1 MNPSTF
7 REFFYYDPALPNA
20 PHDFTDPTVLS
31 KKERLEFLTK
41 YAEFLEKSYG
51 LPENPVPVVTEEASE
66 KAAPELCPAL
76 PAPRVSRRIFFD
88 RMDAALENAPQPFDG
103 WNLYT
108 KKVSVEDGC
117 LCFADLPLPPTPAA
131 ALTGGFSPSPFP
143 SSLTKSSS
151 TPSPPGFWTPPT
163 ATPWSCAAA
172 SRTW

>member
-66 KAAPELCPAL
+66 KAAGTFTLSFSQDQCIWSVMMEAKDGKTTVINPHLYEKAKKF
-76 PAPRVSRRIFFD
+76 SMMI
-88 RMDAALENAPQPFDG
+88 EG
-103 WNLYT
+103 WN
-108 KKVSVEDGC
+108 KE
-117 LCFADLPLPPTPAA
+117 AD
-131 ALTGGFSPSPFP
+131 
-143 SSLTKSSS
+143 
-151 TPSPPGFWTPPT
+151 
-163 ATPWSCAAA
+163 
-172 SRTW
+172 